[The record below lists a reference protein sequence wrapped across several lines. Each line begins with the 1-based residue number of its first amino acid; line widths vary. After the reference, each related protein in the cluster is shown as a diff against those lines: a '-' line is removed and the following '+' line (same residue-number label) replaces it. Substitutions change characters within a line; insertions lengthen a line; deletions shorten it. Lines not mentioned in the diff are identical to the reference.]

1 MARRPASHLL
11 NALALGALA
20 VGVLAL
26 PHASLSQA
34 HAGDDEGRAALE
46 RRLETLDAK
55 DATAAYKLALELEAA
70 GAADLAT
77 EAYEI
82 VIGIDANHRAARRAL
97 GYEELEGRWLKGDD
111 LQRAKGFVHH
121 KGRWMT
127 AQAFA
132 AATRPEREA
141 KAQKAGE
148 QRVLGLLGMIASGEE
163 AKVSKA
169 KRLMAMEPAKYKLA
183 PLAKAL
189 RCEPAALRIY
199 AAQELGRLGDPL
211 GAPALMKRAIYD
223 KEKDVR
229 VATAE
234 ALKEI
239 GTSSTVHAFGRA
251 LDSRFRD
258 VRVRAAEAL
267 GILGDELAYPYIIKK
282 WEGRSGDFPR
292 SYFSSARQISYIQDF
307 DVEVAQT
314 SFIADPIVGV
324 LSDGV
329 VQSVKI
335 LATEQT
341 FYIYERPAFNGAL
354 KSLAGTDLGNKVGAW
369 KQFWHEN
376 GKRLLEEREERY
388 AQLANARREAAAAKG
403 E

>member
-1 MARRPASHLL
+1 MARRFASHLSFVL
-11 NALALGALA
+11 VLGLA
-20 VGVLAL
+20 AL
-26 PHASLSQA
+26 PLVEMPLAK
-34 HAGDDEGRAALE
+34 AGDDDARAALE
-46 RRLETLDAK
+46 RRLQTLDAS
-55 DATAAYKLALELEAA
+55 DAKAAFKLALELEAA
-70 GAADLAT
+70 GADDLAAK
-77 EAYEI
+77 AYEI
-82 VIGIDANHRAARRAL
+82 VLGIDTEHRAARRAL
-97 GYEELEGRWLKGDD
+97 GYEKIGERWYAGDD
-111 LQRAKGFVHH
+111 LKRAKGFVHY
-121 KGRWMT
+121 KNEWMT
-127 AQAFA
+127 SEEFA

-148 QRVLGLLGMIASGEE
+148 ERVLGLLAMIASGDE
-163 AKVSKA
+163 AKIAKA
-169 KRLMAMEPAKYKLA
+169 KRQMAMEPAKYKLA

-189 RCEPAALRIY
+189 RCEPASLRIY
-199 AAQELGRLGDPL
+199 AAQELGRLADPL

-229 VATAE
+229 VATVE

-239 GTSSTVHAFGRA
+239 GSSSTVHAFGRA
-251 LDSRFRD
+251 LESRFRD
-258 VRVRAAEAL
+258 TRVRAAEAL

-282 WEGRSGDFPR
+282 WEGRSGNFPR
-292 SYFSSARQISYIQDF
+292 SYFSSVRQVSYIQDF

-354 KSLAGTDLGNKVGAW
+354 KSLAGHDLGNKVGAW

-376 GKRLLEEREERY
+376 GKRLLEERETRY
-388 AQLANARREAAAAKG
+388 AKLANERRAARRAADG